1 MWPRLKWAVSPY
13 KWPMVPNRNKV
24 TTIVIKLVRSLVLLE
39 LVLNLVAMVASV
51 VVFVTVA
58 AAVVVVVSAVV
69 FAGALL
75 AVTGSP
81 DMLFWVLLGFGL
93 GRWVF
98 ALQRYSCE
106 EQFEICLDFAVF
118 LD

>member
-24 TTIVIKLVRSLVLLE
+24 TTIVIKFVRSLVLL
-39 LVLNLVAMVASV
+39 LDLVAMVASV

-58 AAVVVVVSAVV
+58 AAVVVVVSVV

-98 ALQRYSCE
+98 G
-106 EQFEICLDFAVF
+106 F
-118 LD
+118 

>member
-24 TTIVIKLVRSLVLLE
+24 TTIVIKFVRSLVLL
-39 LVLNLVAMVASV
+39 LDLVAMVASV

-93 GRWVF
+93 GRWW
-98 ALQRYSCE
+98 Y
-106 EQFEICLDFAVF
+106 
-118 LD
+118 

>member
-24 TTIVIKLVRSLVLLE
+24 TTIVIKFVRSLVLL
-39 LVLNLVAMVASV
+39 LDLVAMVASV

-98 ALQRYSCE
+98 G
-106 EQFEICLDFAVF
+106 F
-118 LD
+118 

>member
-24 TTIVIKLVRSLVLLE
+24 TTIVIKFVRSLVLL
-39 LVLNLVAMVASV
+39 LDLVAMVASV

-58 AAVVVVVSAVV
+58 AAVVVVVSVVV

-98 ALQRYSCE
+98 G
-106 EQFEICLDFAVF
+106 F
-118 LD
+118 

>member
-24 TTIVIKLVRSLVLLE
+24 TTIVTKFVRSFVLLLVLD
-39 LVLNLVAMVASV
+39 LVAMVASV

-58 AAVVVVVSAVV
+58 AAVVVVVSVAV

-98 ALQRYSCE
+98 G
-106 EQFEICLDFAVF
+106 F
-118 LD
+118 

>member
-24 TTIVIKLVRSLVLLE
+24 TTIVTKFVRSFVLLLVLD
-39 LVLNLVAMVASV
+39 LVAMVASV

-58 AAVVVVVSAVV
+58 AAVVVVVSVV

-98 ALQRYSCE
+98 G
-106 EQFEICLDFAVF
+106 F
-118 LD
+118 

>member
-24 TTIVIKLVRSLVLLE
+24 TTIVTKFVRSFVLLE
-39 LVLNLVAMVASV
+39 LKLVLDLVAMVASV

-98 ALQRYSCE
+98 G
-106 EQFEICLDFAVF
+106 F
-118 LD
+118 